1 MEEQNNQMADQLS
14 SKVSV
19 LKRITIA
26 IGDDV
31 REQNRF
37 LNEVESD
44 FDSSK
49 SLLGSTM
56 RKLTSVYRA
65 GAMNTTPPR
74 SSPVSAMNTTPPP
87 STPVY
92 AVFVP
97 ASVGSPTGEVF
108 KTLREA
114 SSFATSPLPK
124 RYGARFKRFD
134 NQQEADEYVRNGMGN
149 KPSAATNNNIA
160 PEPTVP
166 YPAPSRPQLNEVK
179 RAIEKLDNKQFE
191 KLSEENPRVL
201 INTQADTPTIIAEG
215 CRYNALHLAAR
226 SGNLFVTEYVLHLV
240 QDQDKL
246 AKIYGTPD
254 IGFRSAVLLENFLT
268 TPDKGENSTPLHFA
282 SKFGE
287 DKIVA
292 LLASFPM
299 CNLSSRNRYAMSP
312 ADVVCERATG
322 ESRVQRSANIR
333 RHLGAYY
340 VGFYRSS
347 DGDPILAPPTHRYP
361 PRVRDPPS
369 DAASLC
375 NGNAR
380 NVLKTSPVKIAPLL
394 SRLSAASTP
403 ALEQIETFNLK
414 AVAGPFE
421 TEKKASDFYVLWNT
435 TGKEIKLCDALRG
448 YENVGRQLAQDQE
461 VMFAEH
467 CPSIRSLITTFD
479 PDDDKFY
486 DTDEYIET
494 SSEEDEYHTP
504 PSSPKAKMP
513 RM

>member
-1 MEEQNNQMADQLS
+1 
-14 SKVSV
+14 
-19 LKRITIA
+19 
-26 IGDDV
+26 
-31 REQNRF
+31 
-37 LNEVESD
+37 
-44 FDSSK
+44 
-49 SLLGSTM
+49 
-56 RKLTSVYRA
+56 
-65 GAMNTTPPR
+65 MNTTPPR
-74 SSPVSAMNTTPPP
+74 SSPVSVVNITPPP

-97 ASVGSPTGEVF
+97 ASVGSPAGEVF

-124 RYGARFKRFD
+124 RYGARFKRFI
-134 NQQEADEYVRNGMGN
+134 NQEEADEYARNGIAN
-149 KPSAATNNNIA
+149 KASAAINDNKEKVA
-160 PEPTVP
+160 SEPTVP

-240 QDQDKL
+240 QDHDKL

-254 IGFRSAVLLENFLT
+254 VGFRSAVLLENFLT

-299 CNLSSRNRYAMSP
+299 CNLNSRNKYAMSP
-312 ADVVCERATG
+312 ADVVCERATVTG

-380 NVLKTSPVKIAPLL
+380 NVLKKSPVKIAPLL

-421 TEKKASDFYVLWNT
+421 TEEKASDFYALWNS
-435 TGKEIKLCDALRG
+435 TGKEIKLCDAFRG
-448 YENVGRQLAQDQE
+448 YENVGRQLAQDHE
-461 VMFAEH
+461 VMFAEY

-486 DTDEYIET
+486 DAEEGEDAQPGDVTLLCNQPGDVILVCNQPEDETLVCNQPGDVTLLCNQLSELYIATPVSAT
-494 SSEEDEYHTP
+494 SSVFCSDESDDEEYRTP
-504 PSSPKAKMP
+504 PSSPK
-513 RM
+513 